1 MTMTAM
7 RMSRL
12 IRGVAGPT
20 LLLRVGVVGV
30 NFLVMLGLA
39 WWLGLSEF
47 GDLMVHWGMAMVAST
62 VLSLGAPLLI
72 LRVMADGSGVQVS
85 GLLRLVVVF
94 PVLLSVVAA
103 GILPSVAPD
112 VEWGA
117 VILTGL
123 AVNALSCL
131 ASVMRALGS
140 VQLSMALRDGVPQ
153 VALGLAGC
161 LGAGASGVLFVASG
175 IMAVVALAVLRRCR
189 ADPALRCCLR
199 SDGDAGQIR
208 IGLWANTVLG
218 MVTAQVDIIL
228 GGTFLS
234 ADQIGL
240 YALVRRIANLV
251 ALPVSVAT
259 WVSAG
264 PISAAHGAGD
274 RAALR
279 AASAVASRV
288 AVVPGGGLFL
298 AAMLILP
305 FWPMPEGAMLLVAVL
320 LVGAFVQVVLAS
332 GYTVAT
338 LCGLERFALGARLIS
353 LGLYLVCV
361 SGTGLATS
369 ATGNALAYLAGI
381 TGGGALLWWVLWQR
395 LQIDTSAMALCPQS
409 WGRRWRLP

>member
-1 MTMTAM
+1 MTAR

-39 WWLGLSEF
+39 WRLGLSEF

-72 LRVMADGSGVQVS
+72 LRVMADGSGVQPA
-85 GLLRLVVVF
+85 GLVRQVVVF
-94 PVLLSVVAA
+94 PVLLAVVAV
-103 GILPSVAPD
+103 GTLPSIAPD

-123 AVNALSCL
+123 AVNGLSCL

-140 VQLSMALRDGVPQ
+140 VQLSMALRDGAPQ
-153 VALGLAGC
+153 LALGGAAC
-161 LGAGASGVLFVASG
+161 LGAGASGILTVASG
-175 IMAVVALAVLRRCR
+175 IMGAVALLALRRCQ
-189 ADPALRCCLR
+189 ADPALRACLR

-208 IGLWANTVLG
+208 IGLWANAVLG
-218 MVTAQVDIIL
+218 MVTAQIDIIL
-228 GGTFLS
+228 GGTFMS

-259 WVSAG
+259 WASAG
-264 PISAAHGAGD
+264 PISAAHWAGD
-274 RAALR
+274 KAALR

-288 AVVPGGGLFL
+288 AVVPGGALFL
-298 AAMLILP
+298 GAMLILP
-305 FWPMPEGAMLLVAVL
+305 FWPVPEGAMLMVACL
-320 LVGAFVQVVLAS
+320 LVGAFVQVVLAA

-338 LCGLERFALGARLIS
+338 LCGLERCALRARLIT
-353 LGLYLVCV
+353 LGLYLVCAL
-361 SGTGLATS
+361 GAGLATS

-381 TGGGALLWWVLWQR
+381 IGGGVLLWWMLWRR
-395 LQIDTSAMALCPQS
+395 LQIDTSAMVLCPQS
-409 WGRRWRLP
+409 WGRRWKLP